1 MAQIPNLDN
10 APINLISIREQSQ
23 KELINI
29 LKNIQGKKCL
39 VIDPKLGDSLSL
51 IIQTSLLKEHG
62 VELRHLSAD
71 HIQTDCTKVVYL
83 VRSQPNLMRH
93 ICSNI
98 HHDESKGLQRE
109 YHVYFVPHRTI
120 VCEKVLEE
128 EKLHNMVTIEEYP
141 LYIVPMDEDVLS
153 FELDLAYKEC
163 QVDGDTS
170 SLWHIAKAIHKL
182 EFSFGVIPNLR
193 AKGKASMR
201 VADILNRMQAEE
213 PVNSSDIIML
223 YSMVMPEINTLIL
236 LDREFLNIKNGSI
249 ELDVSIMGLQQ
260 EGKKKLN
267 DKLFKE
273 IWDLNFEVVVQI
285 LRQKA
290 TSMKQD
296 YTEMTT
302 TSQSVFELKDFVKK
316 LNSLPEITR
325 HINLAQHLTTFT
337 SKPSFLGQLDMEH
350 TIVES
355 QSYDICFDYI
365 EELIHKQEPL
375 TTVLRLL
382 ILFFVTNY
390 GRELLHSYGFEHIT
404 TLNNLEKAGLF
415 KKQESRS
422 NQLTIKRALQLVVED
437 TDIANPNDISY
448 VFSGYAPLS
457 IRLIQHAIR
466 SGWRPVEEILK
477 LLPGPHLETKRGAF
491 SNSPSFDSLSE
502 ISTGIAKVSDG
513 RRALCLLSLLEVL
526 PLQRFLLFGFSEGM
540 AYDLIIATTKIVNG
554 QTLVETF
561 MEKLVLL
568 SILISPVPNPNSRSR
583 SLTLLH
589 NKCIQIEERGKQGER
604 GKRRETALAGASPP
618 SPSLSSVK
626 GGEERACIQ
635 ERRDAVC
642 RHRRR
647 PGARHRAASRR
658 RPVHGPTSLRYCR
671 RSVHK
676 PSSMG
681 QNREERERD
690 TRREAH
696 DQPCRRQR
704 RGLPSPSSRAA
715 TASLLLSCSTAVVA
729 LCCCRVSPSRRWR
742 RKARQFCFCL
752 WVLESEKTP
761 LPLLFVGF
769 KIIAATGIT
778 NRKGEEAVFCCRWC
792 CHRTVEAIADY
803 DFVIWLLNVP
813 NPAVLDIPESS
824 TLRKILA
831 VNFNFLHMLVGDDLL
846 MFNAKRIERVV
857 LEYAGNA
864 LFLKSK
870 VQKQPI
876 RQNPEVTLCCDVRCK
891 IVGRSE
897 EPNVYISNEQTTAAA
912 TLSFIQTSISWKHN
926 FCLPVLV
933 PSRDPKSCESRNP
946 MCSKPTPAFKK
957 SQSVMDDDLLLM
969 VRSGFAVAAVPV
981 LATEGFVSK

>member
-29 LKNIQGKKCL
+29 LKNIRGKKCL

-109 YHVYFVPHRTI
+109 YHVYFVPRRTV

-128 EKLHNMVTIEEYP
+128 EKLHNMVTIGEYP

-153 FELDLAYKEC
+153 FELDLAYEEC

-193 AKGKASMR
+193 AKGKASVR

-213 PVNSSDIIML
+213 PVNSSD
-223 YSMVMPEINTLIL
+223 MVMPEINTLIL
-236 LDREFLNIKNGSI
+236 LDREVDMVTPLCSQLTYEGLLDEFLNIKNGSI
-249 ELDVSIMGLQQ
+249 ELDASIMGLQQ
-260 EGKKKLN
+260 EGKKTKVPLN
-267 DKLFKE
+267 STDKLFKE
-273 IWDLNFEVVVQI
+273 IRDLNFEVVVQI

-302 TSQSVFELKDFVKK
+302 TSQSVSELKDFVKK

-382 ILFFVTNY
+382 ILFSVTNSGLPKKHFDY
-390 GRELLHSYGFEHIT
+390 LRRELLHSYGFEHIT

-422 NQLTIKRALQLVVED
+422 NWLTIKRALQLVVED
-437 TDIANPNDISY
+437 TDTANPNDISY

-491 SNSPSFDSLSE
+491 SNSPSFDSLSGV
-502 ISTGIAKVSDG
+502 STGIAKVPDG
-513 RRALCLLSLLEVL
+513 RRALVL
-526 PLQRFLLFGFSEGM
+526 VVFVGGVTFAEISALRFLCSQEGM

-561 MEKLVLL
+561 MEKLE
-568 SILISPVPNPNSRSR
+568 N
-583 SLTLLH
+583 
-589 NKCIQIEERGKQGER
+589 
-604 GKRRETALAGASPP
+604 
-618 SPSLSSVK
+618 
-626 GGEERACIQ
+626 
-635 ERRDAVC
+635 
-642 RHRRR
+642 
-647 PGARHRAASRR
+647 
-658 RPVHGPTSLRYCR
+658 
-671 RSVHK
+671 
-676 PSSMG
+676 
-681 QNREERERD
+681 
-690 TRREAH
+690 
-696 DQPCRRQR
+696 
-704 RGLPSPSSRAA
+704 
-715 TASLLLSCSTAVVA
+715 
-729 LCCCRVSPSRRWR
+729 
-742 RKARQFCFCL
+742 
-752 WVLESEKTP
+752 
-761 LPLLFVGF
+761 
-769 KIIAATGIT
+769 
-778 NRKGEEAVFCCRWC
+778 
-792 CHRTVEAIADY
+792 
-803 DFVIWLLNVP
+803 
-813 NPAVLDIPESS
+813 
-824 TLRKILA
+824 
-831 VNFNFLHMLVGDDLL
+831 
-846 MFNAKRIERVV
+846 
-857 LEYAGNA
+857 
-864 LFLKSK
+864 
-870 VQKQPI
+870 
-876 RQNPEVTLCCDVRCK
+876 
-891 IVGRSE
+891 
-897 EPNVYISNEQTTAAA
+897 
-912 TLSFIQTSISWKHN
+912 
-926 FCLPVLV
+926 
-933 PSRDPKSCESRNP
+933 
-946 MCSKPTPAFKK
+946 
-957 SQSVMDDDLLLM
+957 
-969 VRSGFAVAAVPV
+969 
-981 LATEGFVSK
+981 